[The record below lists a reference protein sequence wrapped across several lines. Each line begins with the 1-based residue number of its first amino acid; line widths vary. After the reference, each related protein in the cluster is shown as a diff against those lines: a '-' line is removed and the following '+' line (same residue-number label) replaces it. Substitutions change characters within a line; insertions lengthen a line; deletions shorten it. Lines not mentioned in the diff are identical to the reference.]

1 MRKRLRRRLKPTEGS
16 LKVVF
21 NTSPLIILARLGVLE
36 DSIANLFSEA
46 QVPQGVLTELER
58 KRDDVY
64 HLVKALIKRGLLRVE
79 EVSHTFPR
87 LGLGESSAMLVA
99 LNKRKVAVLDDRNA
113 RKLARELGLNVIGT
127 LAILRKLYELGILKV
142 SKEELYVKLLNLGF
156 YIKQETYNKIFK

>member
-1 MRKRLRRRLKPTEGS
+1 
-16 LKVVF
+16 
-21 NTSPLIILARLGVLE
+21 
-36 DSIANLFSEA
+36 
-46 QVPQGVLTELER
+46 
-58 KRDDVY
+58 
-64 HLVKALIKRGLLRVE
+64 
-79 EVSHTFPR
+79 
-87 LGLGESSAMLVA
+87 MLVA